1 MVYKQNHLG
10 STIIL
15 YPNCNVIFKIIYFDI
30 EPFIFAQKSEIG
42 QKSYKL
48 IQIDEKKKS
57 PFAIWYR
64 YVMRKWPAELD
75 FFLWK

>member
-1 MVYKQNHLG
+1 M
-10 STIIL
+10 
-15 YPNCNVIFKIIYFDI
+15 KIMFFNGVQTKAFGFNKK
-30 EPFIFAQKSEIG
+30 EPKVG
-42 QKSYKL
+42 QKNDKFML
-48 IQIDEKKKS
+48 IDKKKKS